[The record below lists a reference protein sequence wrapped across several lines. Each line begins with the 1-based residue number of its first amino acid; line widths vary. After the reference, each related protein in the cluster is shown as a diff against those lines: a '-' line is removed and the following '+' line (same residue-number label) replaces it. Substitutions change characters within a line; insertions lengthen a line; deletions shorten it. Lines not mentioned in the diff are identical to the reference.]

1 MCRALG
7 GSGYD
12 SESEA
17 ETFVQTSSWHT
28 GIPALKERLQP
39 LYIELIRSNLP
50 NLEKNALVAKTAA
63 EAALRKLGDTP
74 LGSIPMI
81 REAQRSLKLPHHSF
95 TACIT
100 PAVDRFREAVHATSE
115 RITPEFVKGL
125 VKHDAFMCPFFQ
137 GEAAFAAGM
146 AAIVDWWRP
155 PTDRFIKEV
164 AVALEASMSSINEEA
179 IGVSERLRAA
189 LKEQW
194 LGASVELVKT
204 LRAELMAIL
213 TEERYF
219 GTVNHYIQQK
229 YVEEQLMPDA
239 LIESV
244 VAGIF
249 AGRAYDQNTNL
260 SVTPAIVRKCLLAVR
275 DAAVAAEKQATIGQ
289 YVSAKV
295 LCALKAN
302 WSVEKK
308 TFTDMLLKK
317 TRDAVVMKREE
328 FIDLMI
334 ADQSLCAEAVEDDDI
349 VERRQALKATIEA
362 MNAVIVE
369 VQALTGGNK
378 RKREDASSS

>member
-1 MCRALG
+1 
-7 GSGYD
+7 
-12 SESEA
+12 
-17 ETFVQTSSWHT
+17 
-28 GIPALKERLQP
+28 
-39 LYIELIRSNLP
+39 
-50 NLEKNALVAKTAA
+50 
-63 EAALRKLGDTP
+63 
-74 LGSIPMI
+74 
-81 REAQRSLKLPHHSF
+81 
-95 TACIT
+95 
-100 PAVDRFREAVHATSE
+100 
-115 RITPEFVKGL
+115 
-125 VKHDAFMCPFFQ
+125 
-137 GEAAFAAGM
+137 
-146 AAIVDWWRP
+146 
-155 PTDRFIKEV
+155 
-164 AVALEASMSSINEEA
+164 
-179 IGVSERLRAA
+179 
-189 LKEQW
+189 
-194 LGASVELVKT
+194 
-204 LRAELMAIL
+204 
-213 TEERYF
+213 
-219 GTVNHYIQQK
+219 
-229 YVEEQLMPDA
+229 MPDA

-249 AGRAYDQNTNL
+249 AGHAYNQNTEL
-260 SVTPAIVRKCLLAVR
+260 RVTPAIVRKCLLAVR